1 MKHGDISN
9 KPSMSLVMGL
19 EDFSKLKFS
28 RLTKKLTI
36 EVVNMYPVIRM
47 NDYFMR
53 RDIQIIITAVLS
65 KRYKET
71 VEEYLDD
78 IGLLYKEV
86 IFADSKEELEEKLKE
101 ERLEKPEPYY
111 YDALWT

>member
-19 EDFSKLKFS
+19 EEFSNFKFS

-47 NDYFMR
+47 NDFFMR
-53 RDIQIIITAVLS
+53 RDIQIVITAVLS
-65 KRYKET
+65 KRYQQT
-71 VEEYLDD
+71 VEEYLDE

-86 IFADSKEELEEKLKE
+86 ILADSEEELEERLKE
-101 ERLEKPEPYY
+101 ERLEKPESYY